1 MEEGK
6 IARVDTRNRLSLGHA
21 VQSGRWYS
29 IDVEDDGVVVLTPL
43 EIVPK
48 RQLVEHRAAR

>member
-1 MEEGK
+1 MEDK

-29 IDVEDDGVVVLTPL
+29 IMVEEDGVVVLTPL

-48 RQLVEHRAAR
+48 RTLEHRAA